1 MWTSNDTIYTSI
13 YNFVPLNEEVFYPDW
28 ADKVSQD
35 IPFSD
40 GEDGVI
46 EVTLRNVSPLFIRN
60 GSSDSNNPS
69 PYSSHVMVDGKRLYF
84 LPATSIKGMIRT
96 TMEIMAFGK
105 MTQYIKKL
113 YKSVGR
119 GQKRTYDISAIVN
132 KQQELDLNKRDLVET
147 IFGYIT
153 NDTNSM
159 RGRVQIGNAFSD
171 EPLDDSKLPVKVSGV
186 LGQPKASFYPFY
198 LKQTDKPPYKT
209 YDNARAIAGRKLYRV
224 HKGDTVTKLPQGN
237 KNKNA
242 LTFFKPLPTGMTFH
256 LRIAVHNLR
265 KMETG
270 ALLSALTL
278 FDDSEACH
286 NIGLAKGYGYGKLA
300 IGKVELKDFN
310 YEFDDYLD
318 EFEDRMTD
326 WLGTSWEET
335 EQVDMLLR
343 ILSEHEDDELKT
355 NSLEDYKEIKM
366 HFGVLEE

>member
-1 MWTSNDTIYTSI
+1 MLTSI

-28 ADKVSQD
+28 AEQASQD

-40 GEDGVI
+40 GEDGII
-46 EVTLRNVSPLFIRN
+46 EVTLKNVSPLFIRN
-60 GSSDSNNPS
+60 GSSERNNPD
-69 PYSSHVMVDGKRLYF
+69 PYSSHIMVDGKRLYF

-105 MTQYIKKL
+105 MTQYTNRYFNKRL
-113 YKSVGR
+113 GN
-119 GQKRTYDISAIVN
+119 GQKRRYSKSIADLVSG
-132 KQQELDLNKRDLVET
+132 QQEVDLKRRDLVET

-153 NDTNSM
+153 NDTNSI

-171 EPLDDSKLPVKVSGV
+171 EPLDDDKLPDEVSGV

-198 LKQTDKPPYKT
+198 LKQTENPPYKT
-209 YDNARAIAGRKLYRV
+209 YDNAKAIAGRKLYRV
-224 HKGDTVTKLPQGN
+224 HTGSTVTDLPQGN
-237 KNKNA
+237 DNENA
-242 LTFFKPLPTGMTFH
+242 LTFFKPLPEGMTFH

-300 IGKVELKDFN
+300 IDNVELKGFK
-310 YEFDDYLD
+310 YSFDDYLD
-318 EFEDRMTD
+318 EFAYRMTD
-326 WLGTSWEET
+326 WLGTTWVET
-335 EQVDMLLR
+335 EQVDTLLR
-343 ILSEHEDDELKT
+343 ILSEHEDYELKP
-355 NSLEDYKEIKM
+355 NSLEEYKEIMKDKN
-366 HFGVLEE
+366 FDVLRE

>member
-1 MWTSNDTIYTSI
+1 MLTSI

-28 ADKVSQD
+28 ADQASQD

-40 GEDGVI
+40 GEDGII
-46 EVTLRNVSPLFIRN
+46 EVTLKNVSPLFIRN
-60 GSSDSNNPS
+60 GSSERNNPD
-69 PYSSHVMVDGKRLYF
+69 PYSSHIMVDGKRLYF

-105 MTQYIKKL
+105 MTQYTNRYFNKRL
-113 YKSVGR
+113 GN
-119 GQKRTYDISAIVN
+119 GQKRRYSKSIADLVSG
-132 KQQELDLNKRDLVET
+132 QQEVDLKRRDLVET

-153 NDTNSM
+153 NDTNSI

-171 EPLDDSKLPVKVSGV
+171 EPLDDDKLPDEVSGV

-198 LKQTDKPPYKT
+198 LKQTENPPYKT
-209 YDNARAIAGRKLYRV
+209 YDNAKAIAGRKLYRV
-224 HKGDTVTKLPQGN
+224 HTGSTVTDLPQGN
-237 KNKNA
+237 DNENA
-242 LTFFKPLPTGMTFH
+242 LTFFKPLPEGMTFH

-300 IGKVELKDFN
+300 IDNVELKGFK
-310 YEFDDYLD
+310 YSFDDYLD
-318 EFEDRMTD
+318 EFAYRMTD
-326 WLGTSWEET
+326 WLGTTWVET
-335 EQVDMLLR
+335 EQVDTLLR
-343 ILSEHEDDELKT
+343 ILSEHEDYELKP
-355 NSLEDYKEIKM
+355 NSLEEYKEIMKDKN
-366 HFGVLEE
+366 FDVLRE